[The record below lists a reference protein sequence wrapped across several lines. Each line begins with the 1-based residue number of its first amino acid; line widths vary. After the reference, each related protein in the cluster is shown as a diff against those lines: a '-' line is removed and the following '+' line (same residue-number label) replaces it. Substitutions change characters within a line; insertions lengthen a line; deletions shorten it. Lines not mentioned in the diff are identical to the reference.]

1 MMQGEALLESGSFPA
16 DSKELDPRAVKLRQM
31 LVKERDHSVADLEQ
45 YLASFHR
52 EEVAAI
58 INSANRN
65 GKTPFHHACQFRST
79 CEAVDLL
86 IRNDADV
93 NKTTRRGHT
102 ALVCCMLSKFV
113 CVAYML
119 ASPVTNLSHE

>member
-1 MMQGEALLESGSFPA
+1 VE
-16 DSKELDPRAVKLRQM
+16 
-31 LVKERDHSVADLEQ
+31 
-45 YLASFHR
+45 
-52 EEVAAI
+52 
-58 INSANRN
+58 
-65 GKTPFHHACQFRST
+65 
-79 CEAVDLL
+79 LL